1 MANSRRNSFAQSQRS
16 SVQSNGEFD
25 VEWMLSCGETAKVAL
40 KEMTEVEEARER
52 LNRSKKSIGKAKRR
66 ESRGE
71 EWGRGRGKG
80 VRKSES
86 SLLTSGEEKASEKLR
101 KRLSEPLR
109 RWSEKSSES
118 AKPLGESAK
127 RLSEPLRRLSEKS
140 KQMNESSNESSKQL
154 NESSKQLN
162 ESLNESSKQLNE
174 SSKPLNE
181 SSKPLNESLNESSK
195 QMNES
200 SGDPSTEK
208 ADSSLESKE
217 KSIESSKSNSND
229 SAPKPLSET
238 PCFCFQVERNPN
250 DFSNSSARFHYQM
263 AYYTCQCDQCI
274 QNPIEL
280 FDIVDPNFES
290 YLNSEEIEAF
300 YLYLEF
306 LLSIMKKPGDCFEHT
321 FGNNFSLISCRCCA
335 LRGNRVYKKECGPI

>member
-71 EWGRGRGKG
+71 EWGRGRGRG
-80 VRKSES
+80 IRKSES

-118 AKPLGESAK
+118 SKQMSESSK

-140 KQMNESSNESSKQL
+140 KQMNESSNEVSKQL

-162 ESLNESSKQLNE
+162 ESSNQMNESSNQMNE
-174 SSKPLNE
+174 SSN
-181 SSKPLNESLNESSK
+181 

-208 ADSSLESKE
+208 ADSSPESKE
-217 KSIESSKSNSND
+217 KSIESSKSNSNG

-263 AYYTCQCDQCI
+263 VYYTCQCDQCI

-321 FGNNFSLISCRCCA
+321 FGSSFSLISVKTCFA
-335 LRGNRVYKKECGPI
+335 